1 MKKMTKEEVRALEGE
16 KDVDSCE
23 ISEEKTETKEKTKQ
37 NASSVCTVN
46 IDALRRS
53 YEKLF
58 NLDNSIFE
66 SGLVNALMMLC
77 SNLEM
82 DLKVKPNVAKDVNF
96 LNLYEIVLELPV
108 IGYEAYLENVLP
120 IVCRGISLLPV
131 DSQASLVRYFSSQT
145 ITSLKSMLE
154 NLQQILSLRVYTGMS
169 GILNR

>member
-1 MKKMTKEEVRALEGE
+1 
-16 KDVDSCE
+16 
-23 ISEEKTETKEKTKQ
+23 
-37 NASSVCTVN
+37 
-46 IDALRRS
+46 
-53 YEKLF
+53 
-58 NLDNSIFE
+58 
-66 SGLVNALMMLC
+66 MMLC

-131 DSQASLVRYFSSQT
+131 DSQASLVKYFSSQT

-154 NLQQILSLRVYTGMS
+154 NLQQILSLRVYTGM
-169 GILNR
+169 